1 MVIYVLSKWSWLP
14 FRVGSNFGQMFAIA
28 FESGA
33 GEVVGR
39 KTRASYVLRIAL
51 QKRLQVV
58 SLGWHCLPVVCRYG
72 LQVWFEKCVEI
83 KSCVCVSRYLMN
95 LLYPLVVGQG

>member
-1 MVIYVLSKWSWLP
+1 
-14 FRVGSNFGQMFAIA
+14 MFFFEIWADGDLRALQKELCSIQGRIQLQPDVCIP

-58 SLGWHCLPVVCRYG
+58 SLG
-72 LQVWFEKCVEI
+72 
-83 KSCVCVSRYLMN
+83 
-95 LLYPLVVGQG
+95 